1 MIEPSVQATSAFIR
15 NALSSYIESQYFL
28 RDHSLFFE
36 RRALMQELGVIAQ
49 SPYIEAT
56 PYYHERSEGFSGLG
70 LPEGTITFLD
80 QASRWPG
87 SGVFPTPFQHQAEAL
102 EAGLEEGKDVLVA
115 SGTGSGKT
123 EAFLWT
129 ILARCE
135 AEARTQTST
144 WNQPGFRALI
154 LYPMNALVSDQLGR
168 LRRTFGQSRIREHFI
183 SRFQRPIR
191 FGMYTS
197 RTPYAGVRSPE
208 KDKARIGRI
217 MNVYLGVQRKDP
229 EQMARLKEAGRW
241 PAKDLPAFEA
251 SGWETDPEDA
261 ELYTRHEIQDHAPDV
276 LITNYS
282 MLEYMLLRPI
292 EAPIFEQ
299 TRAWLAAHPA
309 NVLTLVVDEAH
320 LYRGTTGAEVG
331 LLLRR
336 LYHRL
341 GIDRSKVRC
350 ILTSAS
356 LGGGEDSE
364 AALRLFAQNLVGE
377 QPRGIHVVTATPL
390 NIAAAASRSLTP
402 KEVEALAGMDLQALY
417 AHTSDPARFRQALQ
431 AGMVGCLGEIEGMPE
446 APLEGLQWLGTRLTS
461 LIPMDLLIQ
470 RISGKAQPFGEL
482 AQGLFPGQ
490 RLGPQALE
498 RLLALGA
505 VARHPRGGGDR
516 PLVPVRAHLLYRG
529 IPSLFA
535 CTNAA
540 CNKRRTQEAGSNLLG
555 KLHTSSRIQCECGAR
570 VFELLAHRD
579 CGTPFLQI
587 FLGEDM
593 TFAWHEGS
601 RDDASKPRKILAAV
615 PEPGGEPRLKP
626 NGYQIAWIHI
636 WTGKIV
642 RYAPPIG
649 SLDFLK
655 VWLPVKK
662 ADGVVRWGHCPA
674 CKRGKDQESITTL
687 ATKGEEPI
695 GALIRAQFQ
704 AQPAIRRT
712 ERLHPNGGRKL
723 LVFSD
728 GRQAAAKLA
737 LHLPDEAQ
745 RDAFRETLALAL
757 KASGTR
763 KLDHQTYIA
772 FVGEAARNH
781 LHFFSGPDQE
791 KCLKHQDRFLLEF
804 EGSLE
809 DALGAEGEDSLLDHG
824 EVPKAFYNSLLAFL
838 ADPFHSPF
846 DLGLVVL
853 EPSKQVL
860 ARLMEVGNGVGL
872 TMEDL
877 QAIAGLFLEHQV
889 RNGSIFVDIRYFEKR
904 EALRAYRLRQ
914 TTTREF
920 PEALVELLTGNNIPS
935 GVVEALTGILFDQTC
950 ELCAE
955 DSVFYLRHSRVRVQ
969 FPATHPAYLCQQC
982 GRISLLPFRAHC
994 SRCHSKRLILT
1005 PEGDPLVEA
1014 RRGLVLAG
1022 VRHALASGRPSFCL
1036 SAEEHTAQ
1044 LSYKD
1049 PEETNTT
1056 LEDHELRFQGLPL
1069 KNASGHL
1076 CPPVDVLSCTTTMEV
1091 GIDIGSLTA
1100 VAMRNVPPRREN
1112 YQQRAGRAGRRGSAL
1127 STVVTYA
1134 QGGSYDAHSF
1144 LHPEWLV
1151 SGTPASPSTQVR
1163 NETLARRHIR
1173 GHVLHSF
1180 FSSRSVPRGSE
1191 PEMAGL
1197 STVFGKTGMFLD
1209 GAADTF
1215 SLSGLR
1221 EWFGALNPA
1230 ELKAKASWLPF
1241 GAEVNPVLYREATQD
1256 FLDDLERVRAKAS
1269 WVGDPSKENLL
1280 DCLFEEGWMPR
1291 YAFPMDVVSLHLFES
1306 KHNRIRLKEKPQ
1318 QALGIALSEYAPG
1331 RLVTVDKELYQIG
1344 GLFVP
1349 GSTVLPQV
1357 KTRIQ
1362 ELLERPQTI
1371 VSCPNCT
1378 YLKYYAGSCGPQG
1391 ADHCPL
1397 CGEVLEQTL
1406 AIRPPGFSPKGGRSL
1421 NKIGVD
1427 EVFTRAEG
1435 AQFPLPDEPETLSWT
1450 SLNFAIRCVH
1460 RSNQQLIAWNRG
1472 DRKCGFS
1479 ICVNCGATEPKALP
1493 QREPHRV
1500 PFLAP
1505 GGSQDCQAPEFRSG
1519 NSLYY
1524 RFPTDLLALQI
1535 GWASPMAFSLEEPW
1549 WEDAMITLVEALRIA
1564 ASRHLEI
1571 DPNEL
1576 HGGYRLV
1583 PKETGS
1589 GLVAE
1594 FFLYDTAAGG
1604 AGYAEKIGQD
1614 LHFVLTKALNILEG
1628 CSNPTCVTSCRDCL
1642 ENPGNKTLHS
1652 FFERQLAGRLL
1663 RFALHAEVPEFFPE
1677 VFETQLLRPLM
1688 KWAELEGQTTP
1699 IRIRP
1704 FPAGLSRAWVE
1715 AQPSFAGARAVTDYM
1730 LRRDLPAVRELSRG
1744 LGIL

>member
-1 MIEPSVQATSAFIR
+1 MIEPSVQATSSFIK

-28 RDHSLFFE
+28 RDRSLFFE
-36 RRALMQELGVIAQ
+36 RRSLMQEPGAIAQ
-49 SPYIEAT
+49 TPYIEAT
-56 PYYHERSEGFSGLG
+56 PYYHERSEGFAGLD
-70 LPEGTITFLD
+70 LPEGTSAFLD

-87 SGVFPTPFQHQAEAL
+87 SGVFPTPFRHQAEAL
-102 EAGLEEGKDVLVA
+102 EAGLEGGQDVLVA

-123 EAFLWT
+123 EAFLWS

-135 AEARTQTST
+135 AEARTRPST
-144 WNQPGFRALI
+144 WSQPGFRALI

-168 LRRTFGQSRIREHFI
+168 LRRTFGQSRIREHFL

-197 RTPYAGVRSPE
+197 RTPYAGVRSRD
-208 KDKARIGRI
+208 KDKARIGRV
-217 MNVYLGVQRKDP
+217 MKVYLGVQRNDP
-229 EQMARLKEAGRW
+229 DQMARLKEAGRW
-241 PAKDLPAFEA
+241 PAKDLPSFEA
-251 SGWETDPEDA
+251 AGWETDSGDA
-261 ELYTRHEIQDHAPDV
+261 ELYTRHEIQDHSPDV

-299 TRAWLAAHPA
+299 TRAWLAAHPS

-356 LGGGEDSE
+356 LGTGEDSE
-364 AALRLFAQNLVGE
+364 AAMRLFAQNLVGE
-377 QPRGIHVVTATPL
+377 QTRGIRVVTATPL
-390 NIAAAASRSLTP
+390 NIAAGASLSFGP
-402 KEVEALAGMDLQALY
+402 AEVEALAGMDLASLY
-417 AHTSDPARFRQALQ
+417 CHTSDPARFRNALRTGL
-431 AGMVGCLGEIEGMPE
+431 AASLGGLEGMPE
-446 APLEGLQWLGTRLTS
+446 APQEGLRWLGERMAS
-461 LIPMDLLIQ
+461 WAPMDLLI
-470 RISGKAQPFGEL
+470 RRVSGKALPFGDL

-490 RLGPQALE
+490 ALGPQALE

-535 CTNAA
+535 CINPA
-540 CNKRRTQEAGSNLLG
+540 CDQRRTQEEGGNLLG

-587 FLGEDM
+587 FLGDDG

-601 RDDASKPRKILAAV
+601 RADASKPRKILVAV
-615 PEPGGEPRLKP
+615 PEPDAEPRLKR
-626 NGYQIAWIHI
+626 NGYQIGWIHI

-642 RYAPPIG
+642 RSTPPSG
-649 SLDFLK
+649 SHDFLK
-655 VWLPVKK
+655 VWFPVKK
-662 ADGVVRWGHCPA
+662 ADGGVRWGHCPA
-674 CKRGKDQESITTL
+674 CKRGRDQESITTL

-704 AQPAIRRT
+704 AQPAIRKT

-737 LHLPDEAQ
+737 LHLPEEAQ

-757 KASGTR
+757 NASGTR
-763 KLDHQTYIA
+763 KLDHETYIA

-791 KCLKHQDRFLLEF
+791 QCLKHQDRFLNEF
-804 EGSLE
+804 GGSLE
-809 DALGAEGEDSLLDHG
+809 DALGAAGEDRLLDPG
-824 EVPKAFYNSLLAFL
+824 EVPKAFYGSLLAFL

-853 EPSKQVL
+853 EPSKQVM
-860 ARLMEVGNGVGL
+860 ARLQQAGAGAGL

-877 QAIAGLFLEHQV
+877 RAIAGLFLEHQV
-889 RNGSIFVDIRYFEKR
+889 RNGSIFVNLRYFEKR
-904 EALRAYRLRQ
+904 EALRAFRLRQ

-920 PEALVELLTGNNIPS
+920 PEALTELLTENNIPP
-935 GVVEALTGILFDQTC
+935 GVVEALAGILFDNTC
-950 ELCAE
+950 EFCA
-955 DSVFYLRHSRVRVQ
+955 DDGVFYLRHPRVRIQ
-969 FPATHPAYLCQQC
+969 FPAAHPAYLCQQC

-1014 RRGLVLAG
+1014 RRGLVLGG
-1022 VRHALASGRPSFCL
+1022 VRQALASGRPSFCL

-1049 PEETNTT
+1049 PEEANTT

-1069 KNASGHL
+1069 KNASGQL

-1151 SGTPASPSTQVR
+1151 SGTPAPPRTQVC

-1180 FSSRSVPRGSE
+1180 FSSQPVPRGSG
-1191 PEMAGL
+1191 PDLTGL
-1197 STVFGKTGMFLD
+1197 STVFGKTGAFLE
-1209 GAADTF
+1209 GAVGAF
-1215 SLSGLR
+1215 SLAGLR
-1221 EWFGALNPA
+1221 AWFGALTPA
-1230 ELKAKASWLPF
+1230 QLAAKASWLPF
-1241 GAEVNPVLYREATQD
+1241 GAKTNPALYGEATLD
-1256 FLDDLERVRAKAS
+1256 FLDDLEQVRAKAS
-1269 WVGDPSKENLL
+1269 WQGDPAKENLL

-1291 YAFPMDVVSLHLFES
+1291 YAFPMDVVSLHLFEA
-1306 KHNRIRLKEKPQ
+1306 KHNRVCIKEKPQ

-1349 GSTVLPQV
+1349 GSTGLSQV

-1378 YLKYYAGSCGPQG
+1378 YLKYYGGASGSAG
-1391 ADHCPL
+1391 ADVCPL
-1397 CGEVLEQTL
+1397 CGAVLEQTL
-1406 AIRPPGFSPKGGRSL
+1406 AIRPPGFSPRGGRSL
-1421 NKIGVD
+1421 TKIGVD
-1427 EVFTRAEG
+1427 EVFTWAEG
-1435 AQFPLPDEPETLSWT
+1435 AQFPLPDEPETLPWT
-1450 SLNFAIRCVH
+1450 SLNPAIRCVH
-1460 RSNQQLIAWNRG
+1460 RSSQQLIAWNRG
-1472 DRKCGFS
+1472 DQRGGFS
-1479 ICVNCGATEPKALP
+1479 ICATCGATEPMALP
-1493 QREPHRV
+1493 PGAPHRV
-1500 PFLAP
+1500 PFLVL
-1505 GGSQDCQAPEFRSG
+1505 GSQECPNPEFQSG
-1519 NSLYY
+1519 NSLFY
-1524 RFPTDLLALQI
+1524 RFPTDLLALQVS
-1535 GWASPMAFSLEEPW
+1535 WASPMAFSLEEPW

-1564 ASRHLEI
+1564 ASRHLDI
-1571 DPNEL
+1571 DPDEL
-1576 HGGYRLV
+1576 KGGYRLV
-1583 PKETGS
+1583 PNETGS

-1604 AGYAEKIGQD
+1604 AGYAEKVGLD
-1614 LHFVLTKALNILEG
+1614 LQRVLARTLDILEG

-1642 ENPGNKTLHS
+1642 ENPGNKNLHP

-1663 RFALHAEVPEFFPE
+1663 RFALHGEVPGFFGKDQ
-1677 VFETQLLRPLM
+1677 VTQLLRPLM
-1688 KWAELEGQTTP
+1688 KWAELEGQAGPT
-1699 IRIRP
+1699 RIRP

-1715 AQPSFAGARAVTDYM
+1715 EQPAFAGAIAVTDHM

-1744 LGIL
+1744 LGFL